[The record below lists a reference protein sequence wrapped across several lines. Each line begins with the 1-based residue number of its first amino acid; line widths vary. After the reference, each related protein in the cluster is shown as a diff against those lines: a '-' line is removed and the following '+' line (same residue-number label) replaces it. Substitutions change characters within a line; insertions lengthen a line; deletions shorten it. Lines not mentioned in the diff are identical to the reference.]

1 MREFFNTLA
10 ADSRREFSD
19 TIPVYPRRMSPED
32 ADEGVRASWPVP
44 PLKLVPPIAA
54 ESATEVGADDTDALP
69 GAAMAVVLLVGLA
82 TMGAALV
89 AAAVLIVL
97 GVVA

>member
-1 MREFFNTLA
+1 MN
-10 ADSRREFSD
+10 RRFSD

-32 ADEGVRASWPVP
+32 ADEGTRASWPVP

-54 ESATEVGADDTDALP
+54 ESCTEVGADDTDALP
-69 GAAMAVVLLVGLA
+69 GAAMAVVLLVGLL
-82 TMGAALV
+82 TLAAGLLG
-89 AAAVLIVL
+89 AAVLIVL